1 MQLELTTFRGERRA
15 FHQLATETLLKSLH
29 NPVRLCHDFPNH
41 FACRLDFLNKADSL
55 SDKQAHRLDVA
66 ANRIEMRKCDEMD
79 GQTPECESAA
89 AFESI
94 EPMESERYGWRDR
107 ADAG

>member
-1 MQLELTTFRGERRA
+1 
-15 FHQLATETLLKSLH
+15 
-29 NPVRLCHDFPNH
+29 
-41 FACRLDFLNKADSL
+41 
-55 SDKQAHRLDVA
+55 
-66 ANRIEMRKCDEMD
+66 MRKCDEMD
-79 GQTPECESAA
+79 GQTPQCESAA